1 MFRSTFAVGIA
12 ALMGTCGCSQP
23 AAINHRA
30 NNALCSTLAG
40 PGDCGCT
47 AGTGGASC
55 SGPEFTCTS
64 DTDCTQGING
74 RCIHRGAGAGC
85 GCTYDQCSS
94 DNDCPTTETCAC
106 HGSLYTYGSDN
117 FCVAGNCR
125 IDSDCGI
132 NGFCSASGEPSI
144 VGYFCHTPQDTC
156 INDNDCSAHDCRNTP
171 SEPRCVYSR
180 SVKRWQCACIPQCDA
195 TGAGEGQ
202 ISAFRRLAPGSSA
215 SRASVQP

>member
-74 RCIHRGAGAGC
+74 RCIHSGAGAGC
-85 GCTYDQCSS
+85 GCTYDQCS
-94 DNDCPTTETCAC
+94 
-106 HGSLYTYGSDN
+106 
-117 FCVAGNCR
+117 
-125 IDSDCGI
+125 
-132 NGFCSASGEPSI
+132 
-144 VGYFCHTPQDTC
+144 
-156 INDNDCSAHDCRNTP
+156 NDNDCSAHDCRNTP

-180 SVKRWQCACIPQCDA
+180 SVKRWQCACIP
-195 TGAGEGQ
+195 
-202 ISAFRRLAPGSSA
+202 IP
-215 SRASVQP
+215 V